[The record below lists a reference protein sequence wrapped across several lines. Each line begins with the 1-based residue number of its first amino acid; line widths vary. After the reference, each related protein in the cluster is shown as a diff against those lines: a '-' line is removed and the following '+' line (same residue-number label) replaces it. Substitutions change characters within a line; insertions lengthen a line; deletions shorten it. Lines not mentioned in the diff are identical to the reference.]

1 MTNDEYLKMKEV
13 YNVADAS
20 GTIMLHLSYVY
31 SNAEFCGIN
40 GGKNGSGRR
49 SEKGSGA
56 RT

>member
-1 MTNDEYLKMKEV
+1 MEEV

-20 GTIMLHLSYVY
+20 GPIMLHLSYVY